1 MALKHNLIANYLGQ
15 GWSAL
20 MGFAFVPLYI
30 KYLGIEAY
38 GLIGFFALLL
48 AWLSLLDMGMS
59 PTLSREMARFTGGG
73 HTSIT
78 IRDLLRSVEMI
89 AVVVASV
96 IVICIY
102 LAADWLATSWVNSET
117 IPSADVANAIAV
129 MGLVIA
135 TRFIEAIY
143 RSSMTGLQRQVLL
156 NAVGSTIATLRGGG
170 AVIIMAFVSPTIQAF
185 FLWQGI
191 ISIMTVMVLAFA
203 TYQSLPNDGSRGS
216 FSWPALRNIKN
227 FAGGIVGISV
237 LSLLLTQIDKIIL
250 SKMLSLT
257 DFGYYTLASVLA
269 GALYTLVMP
278 ITQAW
283 FPRLTQLHESGNRAE
298 LIQKFHQG
306 AQLVSVIAG
315 SASLVMI
322 FQGETFLRLWTQ
334 DVALAAKVAPL
345 LSLLAMGYL
354 LNMLMWIPFE
364 TQLAHGSV
372 KLPMKINI
380 VAVLFITPTI
390 MVLTPQ
396 FGSQGAAWAWILL
409 NTGYVL
415 IGVHFMF
422 RKVLPD
428 QKWNWYLDDV
438 LKPLFPPAIIMTIAK
453 PWIPQ
458 TATLVGEVAI
468 LLIYAV
474 VAVGMSI
481 VFAKRIRLDFFKL
494 ITDFPRLFII
504 RK

>member
-1 MALKHNLIANYLGQ
+1 MLKRNLIANYLGQ

-38 GLIGFFALLL
+38 GLIGFFALLQ

-73 HTSIT
+73 HTTNT
-78 IRDLLRSVEMI
+78 IRDLLRSVEII

-102 LAADWLATSWVNSET
+102 LGADWLATSWVNSET
-117 IPSADVANAIAV
+117 IPSEDVAQAIV
-129 MGLVIA
+129 IMGLVIA
-135 TRFIEAIY
+135 TRFIESIY
-143 RSSMTGLQRQVLL
+143 RSSITGLQRQVLL
-156 NAVGSTIATLRGGG
+156 NAVGSTMATLRGAG
-170 AVIIMAFVSPTIQAF
+170 AVIILAFVSPTVPAF
-185 FLWQGI
+185 FLWQGLVSI
-191 ISIMTVMVLAFA
+191 ITLLVLGFA
-203 TYQSLPNDGSRGS
+203 TYQSLPNDGCRGV
-216 FSWPALRNIKN
+216 FSWPALRNIAN
-227 FAGGIVGISV
+227 FASGMVGISV

-250 SKMLSLT
+250 SKMLSLSA
-257 DFGYYTLASVLA
+257 FGYYTLASMLA
-269 GALYTLVMP
+269 GALYTLVSP

-283 FPRLTQLHESGNRAE
+283 FPRLTQLHESGNSAE
-298 LIQKFHQG
+298 LVQKFHQG

-345 LSLLAMGYL
+345 LSLLALGYL
-354 LNMLMWIPFE
+354 LNTLMWIPFE

-372 KLPMKINI
+372 KLPVKINI
-380 VAVLFITPTI
+380 IAVIFIVPATLL
-390 MVLTPQ
+390 LTPH
-396 FGSQGAAWAWILL
+396 FGSQGAAWAWVLL

-422 RKVLPD
+422 HKVLPD
-428 QKWNWYLDDV
+428 EKWNWYFHDV
-438 LKPLFPPAIIMTIAK
+438 MKPLLPTAVAMSLVAPLVSQANTSFGQILVLLVYSVIAVCISGSFS
-453 PWIPQ
+453 PY
-458 TATLVGEVAI
+458 I
-468 LLIYAV
+468 LLHV
-474 VAVGMSI
+474 TRS
-481 VFAKRIRLDFFKL
+481 FK
-494 ITDFPRLFII
+494 
-504 RK
+504 K

>member
-1 MALKHNLIANYLGQ
+1 
-15 GWSAL
+15 
-20 MGFAFVPLYI
+20 
-30 KYLGIEAY
+30 
-38 GLIGFFALLL
+38 
-48 AWLSLLDMGMS
+48 
-59 PTLSREMARFTGGG
+59 
-73 HTSIT
+73 
-78 IRDLLRSVEMI
+78 
-89 AVVVASV
+89 
-96 IVICIY
+96 
-102 LAADWLATSWVNSET
+102 
-117 IPSADVANAIAV
+117 
-129 MGLVIA
+129 
-135 TRFIEAIY
+135 
-143 RSSMTGLQRQVLL
+143 
-156 NAVGSTIATLRGGG
+156 
-170 AVIIMAFVSPTIQAF
+170 
-185 FLWQGI
+185 
-191 ISIMTVMVLAFA
+191 
-203 TYQSLPNDGSRGS
+203 
-216 FSWPALRNIKN
+216 
-227 FAGGIVGISV
+227 
-237 LSLLLTQIDKIIL
+237 
-250 SKMLSLT
+250 
-257 DFGYYTLASVLA
+257 
-269 GALYTLVMP
+269 
-278 ITQAW
+278 
-283 FPRLTQLHESGNRAE
+283 
-298 LIQKFHQG
+298 
-306 AQLVSVIAG
+306 
-315 SASLVMI
+315 
-322 FQGETFLRLWTQ
+322 
-334 DVALAAKVAPL
+334 VALAAKVAPL